1 MPWRSCSVAPA
12 APTVSQKCAT
22 VCSADAAGR
31 ELPNACMANPE
42 TRAAS
47 MSALNAASAADYQV
61 GGERPHL
68 RRTRLSELERGNGQ
82 RIAGQDA
89 RGDLPGADRSLP
101 ALPGGRLCVLVAQHP
116 QRRSAAVS
124 LQEAAGGGIER
135 ALSEDHLHWRE
146 AVRLA
151 TWAPLSPE
159 TGLQLVKERVRMVGH
174 GAEEEGRFRQ

>member
-1 MPWRSCSVAPA
+1 MVTGEADRRHRRAVGVDRGGGRDAPVGQICVEGHLLHEVAH
-12 APTVSQKCAT
+12 
-22 VCSADAAGR
+22 DAA
-31 ELPNACMANPE
+31 
-42 TRAAS
+42 S
-47 MSALNAASAADYQV
+47 HADYQV

-68 RRTRLSELERGNGQ
+68 RRKRLSELERGNGR

-89 RGDLPGADRSLP
+89 GGDVPGADRSLP
-101 ALPGGRLCVLVAQHP
+101 ALPGGRLGALVAQHP

-151 TWAPLSPE
+151 TWAPLAPE